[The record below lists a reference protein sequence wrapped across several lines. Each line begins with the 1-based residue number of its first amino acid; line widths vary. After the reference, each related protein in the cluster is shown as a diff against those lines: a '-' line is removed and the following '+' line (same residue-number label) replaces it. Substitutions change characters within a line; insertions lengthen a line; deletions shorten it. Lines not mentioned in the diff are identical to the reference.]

1 MKTLKG
7 LGLPLGP
14 TKQKNNQWKDQ
25 KNNTLPCQNTL
36 WIENVIFQQLILSSW
51 IWIFPSSYAIWIVFF
66 NQWLTQLVQKRIC
79 TVPKL
84 ICISALKNR
93 DLHCWS
99 RCNCKYIFGFCA
111 RYTYVHKGHTY
122 ICTLHASAPRVRL
135 VIRRWDSDFI
145 GTVCIKSSMSKF
157 HQYIYKYITLSQ
169 YKRTSWQ
176 SYHFEI
182 HMYNIFHPQSKNPA
196 GCCLKMH

>member
-1 MKTLKG
+1 MSEHSLNRKCNIPATNSLIMNMNISVK
-7 LGLPLGP
+7 LCNMNRLL
-14 TKQKNNQWKDQ
+14 QKS
-25 KNNTLPCQNTL
+25 
-36 WIENVIFQQLILSSW
+36 V
-51 IWIFPSSYAIWIVFF
+51 

-79 TVPKL
+79 TVPK

-111 RYTYVHKGHTY
+111 RYTYVHKSHTY